1 MEVSW
6 MTDSGRLW
14 AEPSLDI
21 DEQTER
27 ASPLVADQ
35 EIRVLA
41 RANRLAIRCET
52 PARRH
57 HHASGTDV
65 VDFPLRCVAQAHPEC
80 RFRWVRVTL
89 DLSDTADAS
98 ITDLSPRDEISEHP
112 VKISTTYNGGLK
124 FDIATLPVH
133 PELSAE
139 RSTEQDVY
147 FPKISVSGVD
157 FSYAMWDFT
166 AAGEE
171 PLKVDRPLRLLATVS
186 ASAAEI
192 PVRLTLRAAVAAR
205 GLPGRIP
212 LIGRQTKTIPLT
224 TQA

>member
-6 MTDSGRLW
+6 MTDPGQLW

-21 DEQTER
+21 DEQFER
-27 ASPLVADQ
+27 AGPLVADQ

-41 RANRLAIRCET
+41 RANRLAVRCDT
-52 PARRH
+52 AARH
-57 HHASGTDV
+57 HGHAPDTDV
-65 VDFPLRCVAQAHPEC
+65 IDFLLRCVAQAHPEC

-89 DLSDTADAS
+89 DLSSTAEAS

-112 VKISTTYNGGLK
+112 VKISTTYSGGLK
-124 FDIATLPVH
+124 FDIAALPIH

-139 RSTEQDVY
+139 RGTEQDVY
-147 FPKISVSGVD
+147 FPKISVSGID

-166 AAGEE
+166 AVGEE
-171 PLKVDRPLRLLATVS
+171 PLKVDRPLRLLATVP
-186 ASAAEI
+186 ASATEI

-212 LIGRQTKTIPLT
+212 LIGRQTKTIPLA

>member
-1 MEVSW
+1 
-6 MTDSGRLW
+6 MTDPDQWW

-21 DEQTER
+21 DQQTER
-27 ASPLVADQ
+27 GGPLTADQ

-41 RANRLAIRCET
+41 RANRLAIRCDAA
-52 PARRH
+52 ARHRGD
-57 HHASGTDV
+57 APGTDV
-65 VDFPLRCVAQAHPEC
+65 IDFPLHCVAHAHPEC

-89 DLSDTADAS
+89 DLSGTAEAS

-112 VKISTTYNGGLK
+112 VKISTTYTGGLK
-124 FDIATLPVH
+124 FDIAMLPVH

-139 RSTEQDVY
+139 HSTEQDVY

-157 FSYAMWDFT
+157 FGYAMWDFT
-166 AAGEE
+166 AIGDE
-171 PLKVDRPLRLLATVS
+171 PLKVDRPLRLLATVP

-192 PVRLTLRAAVAAR
+192 PARIILRASVVAR

-212 LIGRQTKTIPLT
+212 LVGRQTKTIPLKH
-224 TQA
+224 QA